1 MVGDGQ
7 TVKLTATEQEVDS
20 ITLYAVWFPI
30 QYYIQYNANLPE
42 GVSEDALSGT
52 MRNEACTYDIA
63 TVISNAYTLEGYTFL
78 GWATSADG
86 NVVYRVGDEVINLTI
101 NSDETINLYAV
112 WQKD

>member
-1 MVGDGQ
+1 MMKIPLSKEYTVSFNANGGTGAPSAQTKTYGQ
-7 TVKLTATEQEVDS
+7 TLT
-20 ITLYAVWFPI
+20 
-30 QYYIQYNANLPE
+30 
-42 GVSEDALSGT
+42 LSS
-52 MRNEACTYDIA
+52 
-63 TVISNAYTLEGYTFL
+63 TVPTREGYTFL